1 MLNDAGGFDHIYI
14 AVGYTDLRR
23 GIDGLVA
30 IVRESFHLDPYTNS
44 IFLFCGR
51 RSDRIKAL
59 VWEGDGYL
67 LAYKRLETGSFQ
79 WPRNSDEV
87 LEITDQQFRWLMEGL
102 KTEQKKQIPK
112 VYPTQKTASKPAS

>member
-1 MLNDAGGFDHIYI
+1 MLNNAGGFDHIYI

-23 GIDGLVA
+23 GIDGLAA
-30 IVRESFHLDPYTNS
+30 IVRESFHLDPYSNS

-51 RSDRIKAL
+51 RPDRIKAL

-79 WPRNSDEV
+79 WPRNSDEAQ
-87 LEITDQQFRWLMEGL
+87 EITQQQFRWLMEGL
-102 KTEQKKQIPK
+102 QISQKKSIPK
-112 VYPTQKTASKPAS
+112 VYPGQK